1 MAHLHLPPLPFENW
15 QETYNTL
22 HDYTRALSA
31 MRRALTPRQKH
42 WSHISLRVNATG
54 LTTTPI
60 PAPNA
65 SFEIALDLA
74 THRVTVAT
82 NRGDRWEARLRGQPL
97 SEFWNDLTRARD
109 ALNIKVDVPKPDFP
123 DSAAVYDPAAVERFW
138 SVLYQ
143 LDFLF
148 KQFQGELREETSPVQ
163 LWAHDFDLAL
173 LWFSGRVVPG
183 QNSSDEEAADEQM
196 NFGFAVVGA
205 DIPEAYFYITAYP
218 RPDGFV
224 GSPLPKGAY
233 WHTQSWTG
241 AVLPYRYL
249 AAANDAGEL
258 LLDFFRMV
266 QRRGAELMKKNQ

>member
-1 MAHLHLPPLPFENW
+1 MTHSHLPPLPFEDW
-15 QETYNTL
+15 QATYNTL
-22 HDYTRALSA
+22 HDYARALSA
-31 MRRALTPRQKH
+31 MRRALAPRQKH
-42 WSHISLRVNATG
+42 WAHISLRVNATG

-60 PAPNA
+60 PAPHG

-74 THRVTVAT
+74 THRVIVTT
-82 NRGDRWEARLRGQPL
+82 NRGGRWETKLHGQPL
-97 SEFWNDLTRARD
+97 SQFWQELNRALG
-109 ALNIKVDVPKPDFP
+109 ALEIQVDVPKPEFP
-123 DSAAVYDPAAVERFW
+123 DSAPVYDPAAVERFW
-138 SVLYQ
+138 SALYP
-143 LDFLF
+143 LDFLL

-173 LWFSGRVVPG
+173 LWFSGRLVPG
-183 QNSSDEEAADEQM
+183 QDPADEEASDEQM

-233 WHTQSWTG
+233 WHTQDWTG

-249 AAANDAGEL
+249 VGSSEAGEL
-258 LLDFFRMV
+258 LLDFFRTV